1 MNYRNRLFFASSSTL
16 AAGLLV
22 AACSLTPSDTE
33 NGSDTNNSTG
43 TDTQGTESGTEST
56 AGPGDCPIAPVTI
69 NQIQM
74 GEVALD
80 CTVTVEDVT
89 VSSPVLRDKNENGTV
104 FIGHP
109 EGGEWSGIQMFMYAE
124 VADTTDL
131 EMGDKITVTGMY
143 AEYFDTSQL
152 VAGSAQQI
160 EKKGA
165 GTLPTPTVVSSADAG
180 TEPYEGVVIRIENAA
195 VTDDSLGYG
204 DFMLDNGNIVLT
216 NDYLFDAG
224 EDFNPTNGDTF
235 GALIGPVVYSFEQ
248 FKIAPRTL
256 ADDVIDWDQV
266 GYPTTTT
273 DSTTGPTTVYLTVD
287 PEDATI
293 YDIQQ
298 GMVSEGTFVT
308 LQDVIVTTQ
317 LDFKGENF
325 FVQESEGGEYS
336 GIHIFLKNVADPGL
350 SVGDVV
356 TLTGEYQEFYD
367 DSQIVIESAD
377 SIMSTG
383 NGPAPDPVDVDAAD
397 IKTGGPMQENYEGV
411 LVRVS
416 DINVTALDDMF
427 GEWEVSDGLVMDS
440 MFFSFDD
447 WPSPMIG
454 DSYGS
459 LTGAMF
465 YNYEKARM
473 APRTP
478 ADIVPG
484 N

>member
-1 MNYRNRLFFASSSTL
+1 MNYPNRLFFASSSTL

-33 NGSDTNNSTG
+33 SNGSDTNNPTGG
-43 TDTQGTESGTEST
+43 TDTQGTETEST
-56 AGPGDCPIAPVTI
+56 AGPGDCPVAPVTI

-89 VSSPVLRDKNENGTV
+89 VSSPVLRDKNENGTA

-109 EGGEWSGIQMFMYAE
+109 EGGEWSGIQLFMYAE
-124 VADTTDL
+124 VADSTEL
-131 EMGDKITVTGMY
+131 KMGDKVTITGTY

-152 VAGSAQQI
+152 IAGSGQQI

-165 GTLPTPTVVSSADAG
+165 GTLPTPTLVSSADAG
-180 TEPYEGVVIRIENAA
+180 TEPYEGVVIRIDNPAL
-195 VTDDSLGYG
+195 TDDSLGFG

-216 NDYLFDAG
+216 NDYLYDAG

-235 GALIGPVVYSFEQ
+235 GAIIGPVIYSFEQ
-248 FKIAPRTL
+248 FKIAPRTW
-256 ADDVIDWDQV
+256 DDVIDWDQ
-266 GYPTTTT
+266 GGNPTTGNPTT
-273 DSTTGPTTVYLTVD
+273 GDPTTGPTTGE
-287 PEDATI
+287 PEDVTI

-298 GMVSEGTFVT
+298 GMVSENTVVT
-308 LQDVIVTTQ
+308 LKDVIVSTPVG
-317 LDFKGENF
+317 FKGEDM
-325 FVQESEGGEYS
+325 FVQEADGGEYS
-336 GIHIFLKNVADPGL
+336 GIHIYLKNVADPGL

-367 DSQIVIESAD
+367 DSQIVIDNASN
-377 SIMSTG
+377 IMSTG
-383 NGPAPDPVDVDAAD
+383 SGPAPDPVDVDAD
-397 IKTGGPMQENYEGV
+397 DVKTGGPMQENYEGV

-416 DINVTALDDMF
+416 DVNVTATDDMF
-427 GEWEVSDGLVMDS
+427 GEWEVSNGLVMDS
-440 MFFSFDD
+440 MFVTFDD
-447 WPSPMIG
+447 WPSPMLN
-454 DSYGS
+454 DFYSS

-473 APRTP
+473 APRDA